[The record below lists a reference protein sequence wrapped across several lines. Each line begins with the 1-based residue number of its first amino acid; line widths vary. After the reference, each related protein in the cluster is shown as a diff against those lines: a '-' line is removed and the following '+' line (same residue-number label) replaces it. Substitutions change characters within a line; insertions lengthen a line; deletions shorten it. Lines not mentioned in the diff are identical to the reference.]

1 MLSDDKKALI
11 EAEERYRQELSKK
24 LSADLS
30 ATKKDVNNLGKDLWA
45 KVSEVLNSNFG
56 IWFLSSVF

>member
-30 ATKKDVNNLGKDLWA
+30 ATKKMSIILVKICGQKSA
-45 KVSEVLNSNFG
+45 KY
-56 IWFLSSVF
+56 

>member
-1 MLSDDKKALI
+1 MLSIWANTMLSDDKKALI

-30 ATKKDVNNLGKDLWA
+30 ATKKMSIILVKICGQKSA
-45 KVSEVLNSNFG
+45 KY
-56 IWFLSSVF
+56 